1 MTGHSTIHWLL
12 RGGIIMKFVKEQQN
26 PVKVKQR
33 FSLRKLK
40 IGTVSVMLGTTFF
53 FMGGAINNV
62 KADTVSQT
70 DQPAQDSNYQ
80 EQNNQEQTQNA
91 VKAVQDYLG
100 NNGEVQSDQAVTIDR
115 TIQYQEEGT
124 NKTLH
129 PDANQDVSIVPYYK
143 VGHVTINYI
152 DQTNNQSLGQDGFK
166 GYFGTHVQQ
175 SQGENLINTKVN
187 SLGEKGYQYVSDNF
201 NPEFNEG
208 GSYSLLKLLMI
219 LVLTFTLPMVSK
231 QLIRLFLVHKR

>member
-1 MTGHSTIHWLL
+1 
-12 RGGIIMKFVKEQQN
+12 MKFVKEQQN

-208 GSYSLLKLLMI
+208 GQLQFTEAAHDFSFNVYFTHGIKTVNTILPGSQTVEYVLSLI
-219 LVLTFTLPMVSK
+219 H
-231 QLIRLFLVHKR
+231 I

>member
-1 MTGHSTIHWLL
+1 
-12 RGGIIMKFVKEQQN
+12 MKFVKEQQN

-70 DQPAQDSNYQ
+70 DQPVQDSNYQ

-129 PDANQDVSIVPYYK
+129 PDANQDGSIVPY
-143 VGHVTINYI
+143 
-152 DQTNNQSLGQDGFK
+152 
-166 GYFGTHVQQ
+166 
-175 SQGENLINTKVN
+175 
-187 SLGEKGYQYVSDNF
+187 
-201 NPEFNEG
+201 
-208 GSYSLLKLLMI
+208 
-219 LVLTFTLPMVSK
+219 
-231 QLIRLFLVHKR
+231 